1 MKKFLKFKID
11 ESGYLLYSFDDGC
24 TWESAGKVVGDASI
38 VPGPAGQ
45 DGQTGATGADGQ
57 DGQDGFSPY
66 IDETTGNWV
75 DANGDTGVKAAGL
88 NANVQV
94 ASSADIASV
103 GTPSVTIVRDTA
115 TNTVTLQFH
124 NLKGV
129 PGKYVHFKASSSEC
143 AEIDDAYI
151 DSDGNIQVLTSFV
164 SDVPVFSNCGNIK
177 GPKGDQG
184 EHGIPGEGV
193 HFKPN
198 AAGCEDLNDGY
209 IDANGHLIVVTSK
222 DTSTTPAT
230 LTFTDYGSLIGPQ
243 GATGAAGPKG
253 DQGNPLFFNNSGTVY
268 DAASG
273 QMIFSEAAANEGD
286 YLIYTGSDLS
296 IAPKGQ
302 LFRYVSTVGTTKIWE
317 DQHFNI
323 CMLASNGGM
332 DLDTLVNILRGYP
345 LYAEGDGINIV
356 PNVTGEFEIKVNVD
370 NNTIKF
376 DSQGR
381 IYATGGG
388 GGTSYT
394 AGDGIT
400 IDGSELS
407 ANIDNE
413 TIVADENGVL
423 SAVQPTVNEY
433 SGGDGISITGSGTQ
447 KTVAADVDN
456 STIKIDSSTHK
467 IKGNYAA
474 GDGLVLTGG
483 NSFSVGVDNVTIKM
497 DSSTPK
503 KIKSGMTFTGGEGV
517 KVTNGLSSA
526 DKVFS
531 IDPIMFTF
539 LDTTTASPSADPD
552 VTTVTIN
559 SITQAIFGANY
570 YGAGASLSRDFDPKP
585 YVTYLSDSD
594 YGTTTAIVS
603 RLLDYKT
610 SKIVMIEVP
619 YDFTSDPAIPQLR
632 QLPVSLHYLF
642 AKDGDDVTVT
652 GCLITGWSTAA
663 TWRRIHADGN
673 NLVLSPSASPAT
685 VDGMSPVLYCIYID
699 ASEGGD
705 KYKIAGFVIEPEP
718 SDGYSVGIWGRPS
731 TPFS

>member
-1 MKKFLKFKID
+1 MNEDFLKFKID
-11 ESGYLLYSFDDGC
+11 ESGYLLYSLDGGC
-24 TWESAGKVVGDASI
+24 TWKNAGKVVGDASI

-103 GTPSVTIVRDTA
+103 GTPSVTIVRDTV
-115 TNTVTLQFH
+115 TNTATLQFH

-143 AEIDDAYI
+143 TDIDDAYI

-164 SDVPVFSNCGNIK
+164 SDTPVFTNSGNIK

-273 QMIFSEAAANEGD
+273 QMIFAEAAANEGD

-388 GGTSYT
+388 GGGTTYT
-394 AGDGIT
+394 AGDGIV
-400 IDGSELS
+400 IDGSTLS
-407 ANIDNE
+407 AKIDNE
-413 TIVADENGVL
+413 TIVADEDGTL
-423 SAVQPTVNEY
+423 FAVQPIVNTYTE
-433 SGGDGISITGSGTQ
+433 GDGISIIGSGTQ
-447 KTVAADVDN
+447 KTVAAKVDD

-467 IKGNYAA
+467 IKGNYSA
-474 GDGLVLTGG
+474 GEGLALDGTTF
-483 NSFSVGVDNVTIKM
+483 SFVENILKYHF
-497 DSSTPK
+497 
-503 KIKSGMTFTGGEGV
+503 KSGSTDVSTV
-517 KVTNGLSSA
+517 IQA
-526 DKVFS
+526 
-531 IDPIMFTF
+531 F
-539 LDTTTASPSADPD
+539 L
-552 VTTVTIN
+552 
-559 SITQAIFGANY
+559 G
-570 YGAGASLSRDFDPKP
+570 SLFAK
-585 YVTYLSDSD
+585 
-594 YGTTTAIVS
+594 GTTLVS
-603 RLLDYKT
+603 YTTIPSDTPFYELAKRLVYTTDRDAKRTYHA
-610 SKIVMIEVP
+610 VMLVEKGEANNVCAM
-619 YDFTSDPAIPQLR
+619 Y
-632 QLPVSLHYLF
+632 LPVSIYQGSP
-642 AKDGDDVTVT
+642 ASGNTTNED
-652 GCLITGWSTAA
+652 CLIAGWGIQSTAGFLNHDA
-663 TWRRIHADGN
+663 GN
-673 NLVLSPSASPAT
+673 AIYRKEDSQQSSDNEGLSPA
-685 VDGMSPVLYCIYID
+685 LYCMHIKKESDDY
-699 ASEGGD
+699 
-705 KYKIAGFVIEPEP
+705 KYACFVIDQTNIVSGQATE
-718 SDGYSVGIWGRPS
+718 VGIWGGPV
-731 TPFS
+731 T